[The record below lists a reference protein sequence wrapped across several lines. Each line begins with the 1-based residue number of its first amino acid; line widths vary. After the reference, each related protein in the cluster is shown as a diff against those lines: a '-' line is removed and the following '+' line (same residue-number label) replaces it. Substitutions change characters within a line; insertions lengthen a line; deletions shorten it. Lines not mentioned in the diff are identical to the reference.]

1 MPPGHTPRIYGIMV
15 QIKYEH
21 IGLTTEGWLYERT
34 HGYTTQG
41 TILTENIKATT
52 IIIAMIL
59 RAS

>member
-34 HGYTTQG
+34 HGYTTLG
-41 TILTENIKATT
+41 TTLTENIKAT